1 MIDPVASYYTLSL
14 SEESSISVSD
24 IYNDTCNSATFGFC
38 SLMFEISIQVVCGM
52 VDWFYSVVWFNL
64 GCC

>member
-24 IYNDTCNSATFGFC
+24 IYNDTCNSAAFESD
-38 SLMFEISIQVVCGM
+38 SLMFVC
-52 VDWFYSVVWFNL
+52 L
-64 GCC
+64 